1 MITPLMSRG
10 SVRYWWEDAI
20 WGNSVPSYHGLHCM
34 FMWKSVAQSCLTL
47 CDPMNCNPPG
57 FSVHG
62 ILQARILESVAIPFS
77 RGSLWPRDWAWVSC
91 IAGRFFTVWATEK
104 SQVYTEPLF
113 EFPQSYS
120 KFPLAIYFA
129 YGNVSFH
136 VTLSIHF
143 TLSSPL
149 PIVHMSIL
157 YVCPV
162 NEFFTTIF
170 LDSYICVRIWYLSF
184 SFWLTSHNRF

>member
-1 MITPLMSRG
+1 MSDLLYPLWIWTILGGTFLWSA
-10 SVRYWWEDAI
+10 SVQ
-20 WGNSVPSYHGLHCM
+20 NPFVCVL
-34 FMWKSVAQSCLTL
+34 VAQSCPTL
-47 CDPMNCNPPG
+47 CDPEDCSLPG

-62 ILQARILESVAIPFS
+62 FLQARILGWIAIPFS
-77 RGSLWPRDWAWVSC
+77 RGTSQPRNRTLVSC
-91 IAGRFFTVWATEK
+91 ITGRFFTVWATEK

>member
-1 MITPLMSRG
+1 MCIYPLHFELLSHLTPHPTPLG
-10 SVRYWWEDAI
+10 WVCVRVCVCVCVLA
-20 WGNSVPSYHGLHCM
+20 
-34 FMWKSVAQSCLTL
+34 AQSCPTL
-47 CDPMNCNPPG
+47 CDPMDCSPPG

-62 ILQARILESVAIPFS
+62 ILQARIQEWIAIPFS
-77 RGSLWPRDWAWVSC
+77 RGTFPPRDQILVSC
-91 IAGRFFTVWATEK
+91 ITGRFFTIWATEK

-113 EFPQSYS
+113 EFPQSCS
-120 KFPLAIYFA
+120 KFLLAIYFA

-149 PIVHMSIL
+149 PNVHMSIL
-157 YVCPV
+157 YVCPI

-170 LDSYICVRIWYLSF
+170 LDSIYMC
-184 SFWLTSHNRF
+184 